1 MAPLKITRQL
11 IANQNHEIRGDA
23 LENGERFGTSVR
35 LTGAVVEQDSTHWQ
49 IRHHGIALV
58 TDQSKIRMLSGRTSQ
73 LESPPYSPVVDSN
86 RSTSASVEIIAA
98 FQGPAELANTPNSRE
113 DGHGVGASRQTS
125 LRDDP
130 AEDLEA
136 MGRISS
142 ALRATA
148 DEQLP
153 PADPMT
159 SGEELATSLAPS
171 ATQNSTT
178 SSTDGAQ
185 PPIGSSE
192 SQSPELQPR
201 RSSSKSP
208 KRLKRTTEQPHGT
221 MDSASSIQSEQSHQP
236 DENLTLRHDL
246 SGTKTFENAQVAGHD
261 DAALTKMTTSET
273 LLRPAKARRLSSQK
287 DTSQSPAQQYVRSQA
302 ANAADISRSLQIAS
316 VEDVPGRSPLT
327 TDPVLLEMRQC
338 SQQSQD
344 LPLQHNAPISVP
356 ALILKESCHEDD
368 MENLTS
374 VPPSDASIWRTA
386 SVSPSRESSSARIC
400 KARMKRRGRQSA
412 VVLSKQPD
420 NRYYEMMRAM
430 RRHQAK
436 PDGRATPFQKHYM
449 QLSFLHQAVQS
460 TYSSNLTNLLRHSA
474 KTLTTSDW
482 MLDFREQHECRIL
495 SRIRHLQNENRW
507 SLRQITPSPETPP
520 SRSHLDLLLKD
531 VKWLQ
536 TDFREERKLRISVAR
551 VLAEWCAEWVLSDPR
566 ERSSLRITV
575 NVAERFQKL
584 GSYDILARQADP
596 ASFDRSI
603 LPQSSIAMDLAD
615 TTHKHAELADPVAFF
630 NAAPNVV
637 FLNVDRNLI
646 GEGLLTRLPLF
657 GSEDAIT
664 PNSAPF
670 LDRPNHGVVSEAVT
684 ETLRRGM
691 MPSSTTEQDETWS
704 EESDK
709 PPLGLPP
716 EDNTCALFHPESRSL
731 RARLNAYWAFRPP
744 TGSMPSQSFY
754 EARTASQWTW
764 EDDQQ
769 LRGLVKEFPS
779 NWGLISDKMSPKTL
793 FPSTIQRRTPWECY
807 ERLLGMEGTPADAS
821 TRQYLRHFHA
831 RLDQAR
837 NRYQT
842 NQAAAQQQAQHHAQ
856 ATGQPIPTFANKRF
870 PSPIR
875 VERKVDRR
883 FLAMLDAARKLARKR
898 ETKQQQQL
906 QPNEGKHCIFFPN
919 DCRCN
924 RSNVCFWQ

>member
-1 MAPLKITRQL
+1 MACLKNTRQL
-11 IANQNHEIRGDA
+11 TATQNQEIRGDA
-23 LENGERFGTSVR
+23 RENVERFGISVR
-35 LTGAVVEQDSTHWQ
+35 LSGAVVEQDSTHRQ
-49 IRHHGIALV
+49 IKHHGLALV
-58 TDQSKIRMLSGRTSQ
+58 TDQSKVRMLPGRTSQ

-86 RSTSASVEIIAA
+86 RSASASVEDIAA

-125 LRDDP
+125 LRDDHVEEF
-130 AEDLEA
+130 AA
-136 MGRISS
+136 MGRIS
-142 ALRATA
+142 A

-153 PADPMT
+153 PPNPMT
-159 SGEELATSLAPS
+159 SNEELAISLVAS
-171 ATQNSTT
+171 ATQNPITSTT
-178 SSTDGAQ
+178 DSAQ
-185 PPIGSSE
+185 PPIASSGSQL
-192 SQSPELQPR
+192 SQPQPR
-201 RSSSKSP
+201 RSLSKSP
-208 KRLKRTTEQPHGT
+208 GGLKQTTEQPHGT
-221 MDSASSIQSEQSHQP
+221 MDYVSSIQSEKIHQP
-236 DENLTLRHDL
+236 DESLTLRNDL
-246 SGTKTFENAQVAGHD
+246 SGTKTFENAQVFGHD
-261 DAALTKMTTSET
+261 DTALTKLTTSET
-273 LLRPAKARRLSSQK
+273 VLRPAKARRLSSQK
-287 DTSQSPAQQYVRSQA
+287 DTSQSPAQQQVRSQT
-302 ANAADISRSLQIAS
+302 ANAAGLSRSLQIAS
-316 VEDVPGRSPLT
+316 AEDVPGRSPLT
-327 TDPVLLEMRQC
+327 ADPVFWEIRKYSRQR
-338 SQQSQD
+338 QD
-344 LPLQHNAPISVP
+344 LPLQHNAPTSVP
-356 ALILKESCHEDD
+356 ASILKESCHEGDVD
-368 MENLTS
+368 NLTS
-374 VPPSDASIWRTA
+374 VRPSDVSMWRTA
-386 SVSPSRESSSARIC
+386 SVSPSRESNSARIC
-400 KARMKRRGRQSA
+400 KAKTKRRGRQSA

-420 NRYYEMMRAM
+420 NRYYEMMRAL
-430 RRHQAK
+430 RRHQPK
-436 PDGRATPFQKHYM
+436 PHGKATPFQKHYM

-482 MLDFREQHECRIL
+482 MLDFREQHECRVL
-495 SRIRHLQNENRW
+495 SRIRYLQNENRW
-507 SLRQITPSPETPP
+507 SLRQITPSPEPPP

-575 NVAERFQKL
+575 KIAERFQRL
-584 GSYDILARQADP
+584 GSYDIPARQADP
-596 ASFDRSI
+596 ASFDQII
-603 LPQSSIAMDLAD
+603 LRQSSIAGIDLAD
-615 TTHKHAELADPVAFF
+615 TTNKPAELADPVAVF
-630 NAAPNVV
+630 NAAPNAV

-646 GEGLLTRLPLF
+646 GEGLLSRLPLF
-657 GSEDAIT
+657 GSDDAIT

-670 LDRPNHGVVSEAVT
+670 LERPNHGVVSQAVT

-691 MPSSTTEQDETWS
+691 IPSSPTEQDETWS

-716 EDNTCALFHPESRSL
+716 EDNTCALFDPESRPL

-906 QPNEGKHCIFFPN
+906 QSNEGKHGTFSLHDF
-919 DCRCN
+919 RCN
-924 RSNVCFWQ
+924 RSDVCFWQ